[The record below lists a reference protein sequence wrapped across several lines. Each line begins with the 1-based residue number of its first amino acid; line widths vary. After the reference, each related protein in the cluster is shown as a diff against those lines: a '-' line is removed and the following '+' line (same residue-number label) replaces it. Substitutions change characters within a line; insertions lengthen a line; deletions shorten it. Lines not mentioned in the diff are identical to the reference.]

1 MTHEQIEELLDV
13 ATRPRAEVVITQ
25 EEDASDLATRSWKED
40 RNRKLYTGEEQ

>member
-1 MTHEQIEELLDV
+1 MSHDFSMWRLG
-13 ATRPRAEVVITQ
+13 PRAEVVIAQ